1 MGATL
6 FTGMVARGVSVN
18 IMSNSLAANDVPLV
32 HSGYA
37 PYRRLLLTGGVNMWE
52 LKAEPRVHK
61 SGLGDAGKLGSSGA
75 SLHTKAFV
83 VDGRRGFVG
92 SFNFDPRSV
101 SLNTEMG
108 VLFEHPELAR
118 ELQQVFT
125 KAKQPDTSYALRLD
139 EGQLRW
145 LDGSTGKLW
154 THEPQTTWPKRALVR
169 ILGWLPMESQL

>member
-1 MGATL
+1 
-6 FTGMVARGVSVN
+6 
-18 IMSNSLAANDVPLV
+18 
-32 HSGYA
+32 
-37 PYRRLLLTGGVNMWE
+37 
-52 LKAEPRVHK
+52 
-61 SGLGDAGKLGSSGA
+61 
-75 SLHTKAFV
+75 
-83 VDGRRGFVG
+83 
-92 SFNFDPRSV
+92 
-101 SLNTEMG
+101 MG
-108 VLFEHPELAR
+108 VLFEHPELAQ